1 MMNLLAA
8 MSGGAEEEERALSR
22 AGSMD
27 PIALS
32 GRTPEW
38 AYATEALSA
47 EMKPELVRIILYR
60 KMTGTMRESRALVR
74 SVNACQRAESALLLV
89 EVATSALD
97 EIAEG
102 DVPPGN
108 GGENEMELL
117 LEIQKRDR
125 KMLEMSA
132 VRGSRGSEAGSRE
145 CRSILK
151 MSARC
156 EEAEKLRSEC
166 VHVLELGAEKDESI
180 DLLQEEIARMKEER
194 MADDVENLAE
204 NLRKEISELQAKYQQ
219 ACESA
224 SELQSRLESI
234 EGVLESVGCQ
244 NEGDVQRG
252 FERLQELEKSTKSIQ
267 ECFAAFECKSVEE
280 LRNAMLDLKAERDV
294 QATVLEVFKGPG
306 VEEGQSPQAARGSM
320 WTKRSVEPSSNFE
333 SSIERSP
340 AAEAREKTRRSLNGV
355 AERIKKDL
363 ASSILNQSD
372 QERSLRRYGALGLL
386 EATDEGDGME
396 EEDRKRLSLIELDAT
411 ALETTLAKV
420 QKAADEKTGKH
431 FSFRTEEMLIQHV
444 QAILETVVPSRDVL
458 LGALDEVTIEEA
470 ILTLQS
476 RYEYVRDEITGTTAA
491 TKLPFEVR
499 LSKMKNQDQKIL
511 MTVVETAFCKVSSNF
526 QTRCT

>member
-1 MMNLLAA
+1 
-8 MSGGAEEEERALSR
+8 
-22 AGSMD
+22 
-27 PIALS
+27 
-32 GRTPEW
+32 
-38 AYATEALSA
+38 
-47 EMKPELVRIILYR
+47 
-60 KMTGTMRESRALVR
+60 
-74 SVNACQRAESALLLV
+74 
-89 EVATSALD
+89 
-97 EIAEG
+97 
-102 DVPPGN
+102 
-108 GGENEMELL
+108 
-117 LEIQKRDR
+117 
-125 KMLEMSA
+125 
-132 VRGSRGSEAGSRE
+132 
-145 CRSILK
+145 
-151 MSARC
+151 
-156 EEAEKLRSEC
+156 
-166 VHVLELGAEKDESI
+166 
-180 DLLQEEIARMKEER
+180 
-194 MADDVENLAE
+194 MADDAEKLAE

-267 ECFAAFECKSVEE
+267 EYFAAFECKSVEE

-396 EEDRKRLSLIELDAT
+396 EEDRKRLALIELDA
-411 ALETTLAKV
+411 
-420 QKAADEKTGKH
+420 AA
-431 FSFRTEEMLIQHV
+431 IN
-444 QAILETVVPSRDVL
+444 
-458 LGALDEVTIEEA
+458 
-470 ILTLQS
+470 
-476 RYEYVRDEITGTTAA
+476 
-491 TKLPFEVR
+491 KL
-499 LSKMKNQDQKIL
+499 
-511 MTVVETAFCKVSSNF
+511 
-526 QTRCT
+526 